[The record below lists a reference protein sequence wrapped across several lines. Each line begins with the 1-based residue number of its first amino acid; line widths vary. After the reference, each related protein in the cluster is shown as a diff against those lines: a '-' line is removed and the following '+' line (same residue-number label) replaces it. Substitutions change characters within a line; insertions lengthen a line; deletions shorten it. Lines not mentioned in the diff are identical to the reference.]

1 MPHTF
6 VSLLVHVV
14 FSTKDRAP
22 DLSPELANR
31 LFLYMGGIV
40 KELKGSPLIVN
51 GPADHVHL
59 LLSIPATTSIADLLR
74 VLKANS
80 SRWVHERFPGYKR
93 FGWQAGYGAFTVSS
107 SRLDDVRN
115 YIASQEAHHR
125 KVSFQE
131 EFLALL
137 KKHGLGY
144 DAEDLWR

>member
-31 LFLYMGGIV
+31 LFPYMGGIV

-74 VLKANS
+74 VLKANRALVRIATS
-80 SRWVHERFPGYKR
+80 ERPKP
-93 FGWQAGYGAFTVSS
+93 AGTP
-107 SRLDDVRN
+107 
-115 YIASQEAHHR
+115 
-125 KVSFQE
+125 
-131 EFLALL
+131 
-137 KKHGLGY
+137 LGVGQH
-144 DAEDLWR
+144 